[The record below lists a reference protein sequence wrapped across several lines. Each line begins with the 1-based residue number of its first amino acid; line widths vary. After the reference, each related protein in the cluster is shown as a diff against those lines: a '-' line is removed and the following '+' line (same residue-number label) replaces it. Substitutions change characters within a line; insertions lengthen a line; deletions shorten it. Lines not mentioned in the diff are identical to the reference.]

1 MTDDSN
7 RRAMDATGQDATGQ
21 DALELLRRDHR
32 EVERLF
38 GLFPRATVAQK
49 DTFFEEIK
57 HELDAHAAV
66 EEELFYPALKAE
78 GGELAALVERAELE
92 HFGLETLMAAIESM
106 QPEDP
111 RYDARVRELADDV
124 RKHVGEEEGRLF
136 EMARQRLG
144 AARLRSLGERMA
156 ARKTALRAEMADLAP

>member
-1 MTDDSN
+1 MADSTSRTTDTS
-7 RRAMDATGQDATGQ
+7 GQAGQ

-38 GLFPRATVAQK
+38 GEFSRATVPQK

-57 HELDAHAAV
+57 HELDAHAAI

-78 GGELAALVERAELE
+78 GGELAKLVERAELE
-92 HFGLETLMAAIESM
+92 HFGMETLMAAIEGM
-106 QPEDP
+106 QPDNP
-111 RYDARVRELADDV
+111 RYDSMVQKLADDV
-124 RKHVGEEEGRLF
+124 REHAGAEEGRLF

-144 AARLRSLGERMA
+144 AARLRSLGEQMA